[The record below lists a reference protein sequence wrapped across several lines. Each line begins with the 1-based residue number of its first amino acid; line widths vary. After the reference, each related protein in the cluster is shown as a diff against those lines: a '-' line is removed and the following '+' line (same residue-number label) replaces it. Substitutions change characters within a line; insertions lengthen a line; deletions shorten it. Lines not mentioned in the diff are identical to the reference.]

1 MYVLSMAVEQ
11 AVLPDLA
18 SLAPGPELAAEL
30 ERLTLSDIPDGQVVE
45 VLRAAG
51 RQLAHLQALSWSA
64 MVEIGRRRPVEVSAT
79 GAQRTWAVLDSW
91 HWASSQIGAALSFS
105 GRRAD
110 IEYAMACQLL
120 QELPLV
126 WEALWAGRIDG
137 SKAKVF
143 AGYLVNLTAAQ
154 IEVICRR
161 LLPGAPRWT
170 CGQLAHRL
178 LREVLAID
186 PAFTRRRYE
195 RGARERGVWGY
206 LAEDGTAVLSGRG
219 LSPVEAAAAAERLA
233 ELAAAVRA
241 AGHPGTV
248 SQLRADLFVR
258 LLDGRYAGY
267 SSAEIITAMLSDSTE
282 HDRAAADRPAAD
294 RPDGDRAA
302 GEPAAG
308 EPAAGDRAAG

>member
-1 MYVLSMAVEQ
+1 MYVLSMVVEQ
-11 AVLPDLA
+11 VVLPDLA
-18 SLAPGPELAAEL
+18 SLAPGPELAASSNASPSATS
-30 ERLTLSDIPDGQVVE
+30 R
-45 VLRAAG
+45 RAVCRGARAPGASSRTG
-51 RQLAHLQALSWSA
+51 RRCPGRRWSSSLP
-64 MVEIGRRRPVEVSAT
+64 RRPVEVSAT
-79 GAQRTWAVLDSW
+79 GAQRTWAVWTPGTGQLP
-91 HWASSQIGAALSFS
+91 IRAALTLSAA
-105 GRRAD
+105 RAD
-110 IEYAMACQLL
+110 IEYAWPANCCRR
-120 QELPLV
+120 LPLV

-137 SKAKVF
+137 SKAKVSPV
-143 AGYLVNLTAAQ
+143 YLVNRPPPNR
-154 IEVICRR
+154 VICRR

-282 HDRAAADRPAAD
+282 PDRPLLIDLLLDRPTADRPAGA
-294 RPDGDRAA
+294 
-302 GEPAAG
+302 PAAV
-308 EPAAGDRAAG
+308 

>member
-154 IEVICRR
+154 TEVICRR

-186 PAFTRRRYE
+186 VGCCVHAVAFTRERHRGHLLPAVPAPRR
-195 RGARERGVWGY
+195 V
-206 LAEDGTAVLSGRG
+206 V
-219 LSPVEAAAAAERLA
+219 
-233 ELAAAVRA
+233 
-241 AGHPGTV
+241 
-248 SQLRADLFVR
+248 
-258 LLDGRYAGY
+258 
-267 SSAEIITAMLSDSTE
+267 
-282 HDRAAADRPAAD
+282 
-294 RPDGDRAA
+294 
-302 GEPAAG
+302 
-308 EPAAGDRAAG
+308 